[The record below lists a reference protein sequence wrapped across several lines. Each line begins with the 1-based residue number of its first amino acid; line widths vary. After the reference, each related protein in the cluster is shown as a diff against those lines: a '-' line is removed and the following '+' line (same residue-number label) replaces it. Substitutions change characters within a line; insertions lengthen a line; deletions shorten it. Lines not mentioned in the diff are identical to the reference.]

1 MSEFYKLIFYFFYV
15 RRFLCIHYSIHKY
28 ISVKSKHFVFYA
40 SFYDLGEDFQRL
52 EYI

>member
-1 MSEFYKLIFYFFYV
+1 MFEFDKLFFYFFYI
-15 RRFLCIHYSIHKY
+15 RRFLSIRYSIHKY
-28 ISVKSKHFVFYA
+28 ISVKSKPFVFYA